1 MVASLKVWP
10 PAISGGIVIWMTIL
24 FFIGVARP
32 GFNDSL
38 KLQKSTITNLE
49 LNRLTFYPML
59 HLSLLHLGLNCWA
72 LLPLLS
78 SFELQNGTV
87 RTGIVLNALGTVT
100 GLMYIACSFVF
111 FPNGS
116 VLGSSAWVFSF
127 FSYFSYL
134 ESKHTP
140 FITL

>member
-1 MVASLKVWP
+1 
-10 PAISGGIVIWMTIL
+10 
-24 FFIGVARP
+24 
-32 GFNDSL
+32 
-38 KLQKSTITNLE
+38 
-49 LNRLTFYPML
+49 ML

-78 SFELQNGTV
+78 AFELQNGTV

-100 GLMYIACSFVF
+100 GVLYILCSFVF

-127 FSYFSYL
+127 LAYFSYL
-134 ESKHTP
+134 ESKYSPST
-140 FITL
+140 TLYVFLFENMKMVFFFSLQTNMLFSSFLVLLMSEFPLFLNQLFY